1 LHIAENAW
9 GIQQIEAMKEE
20 IKEMRKALEN
30 TNMENRHL
38 RWVTN
43 IMGHEKVRLD
53 EERSDELNGN
63 IGAVKGVAT
72 IFTSS

>member
-1 LHIAENAW
+1 MAKVEKNYW
-9 GIQQIEAMKEE
+9 
-20 IKEMRKALEN
+20 
-30 TNMENRHL
+30 
-38 RWVTN
+38 
-43 IMGHEKVRLD
+43 EKVRLD